1 MPANPTPR
9 GSPRLTHFTTNRP
22 VAVLMVFLSA
32 VVFGFFSFKRLPVNL
47 MPELSYPTL
56 TVRTEY
62 AGAAPEEVENEIS
75 RPIEEALGVIGG
87 LNKISSISRAGL
99 SDVVLEFVWG
109 TDMDKAT
116 QEALEKL
123 ELVFL
128 PREAERPLLLH
139 FDPALDPIMELS
151 FSGSGERYQ
160 GEQGLR
166 RLRRIAELQ
175 IKRVLE
181 PIKGVAAVR
190 VRGGLEEEYHVLLN
204 REALQRSGLSIQT
217 VIDRLRQENINVAG
231 GTLKEGRAEYMVRTL
246 NEYGNLDEIAETVVT
261 RIEGRPLRVRDLAR
275 VERAHKEREIITKTG
290 GAESVQIDI
299 YKEADA
305 NMVAVAKAVTAGIG
319 TISKAP
325 EDAKPKPRRF
335 GPPGA
340 GGRDEGGLAQRL
352 YRDEGAELKVVADRS
367 KFIESSINEVRNTAI
382 LGGLLAV
389 AVLYL
394 LLGDLRT
401 TAIIGVS
408 IPMSLLITFAPL
420 NLMGVT
426 LNIMSLGGLA
436 LGVGMLV
443 DCSIVVLESI
453 FRCREE
459 GDDLITAAV
468 RGTREVKGA
477 VTAST
482 LTTVAVF
489 FPMVFVEGI
498 AGQAFGDLAWAV
510 VISLMASLLVAVYFI
525 PMLASRQRPALEA
538 SAGERRSWRNSW
550 AWSDF
555 KAKFNATRVPW
566 RWIILPYLI
575 VWLAGAFVLEWT
587 GKLIFLFI
595 GGIVWLIARA
605 TIAVGRLVNRA
616 VLSPAVRL
624 SGAGLGGFV
633 RSYPRIIEWSL
644 RHPFLILS
652 CVALC
657 AWITFEAGRRLDTE
671 LLPEVHQGEFTFE
684 VGLPVGTPLERTS
697 AALEQVE
704 KTILAHQEDIQ
715 TLIVTFGFDAT
726 NIKRSD
732 EGEHSARFKIV
743 LAPNRDQTATE
754 ARVISR
760 LREYF
765 ARVPDLELRVVRPVL
780 FSSKTPI
787 VVEIEGDD
795 LSKLKAVSRQAE
807 TVLARLPALAD
818 VEATLRSG
826 APEIQVSYHRDRLS
840 AYGLNIST
848 VARQVRDL
856 VKGFEAT
863 RFNMKDRRI
872 PIVVRL
878 NEEAR
883 AHVDDVGRLV
893 VNPGGDQ
900 PIPLSSV
907 AELNVGE
914 GPSEIRRIDGQ
925 RVAVIQ
931 ANIAAG
937 SLGGAVRQIDNA
949 LRRQIQWPADMR
961 FFITGQNEEWQR
973 SQNSLYL
980 ALGLSLF
987 LVYVIMAAQ
996 FESLLQ
1002 PLIIM
1007 VTIPLAFFGS
1017 VVGLKLLDT
1026 TVSIVVFLGLIVLAG
1041 IVVNNAIVLVDYA
1054 NTLRARGLTLA
1065 EAVVQAGKVRFRP
1078 ILMTTAT
1085 TVLGLVP
1092 MALGLG
1098 DGAEIRTPMALTVI
1112 FGLLSSTVLT
1122 LLVIPTIYYLVE
1134 GAKDRRLGSRAPASA
1149 VAAASAVVS

>member
-1 MPANPTPR
+1 MPDARARP
-9 GSPRLTHFTTNRP
+9 THFTTHRP

-32 VVFGFFSFKRLPVNL
+32 MVFGYFSLKRLPVNL

-62 AGAAPEEVENEIS
+62 SGAAPEEVENEIS
-75 RPIEEALGVIGG
+75 RPLEEALGVIAG
-87 LNKISSISRAGL
+87 LNKISSVSRAGI

-109 TDMDKAT
+109 TDMASAT

-151 FSGSGERYQ
+151 LSGQGDRFEGEP
-160 GEQGLR
+160 GLR
-166 RLRRIAELQ
+166 RLRRIADLD

-190 VRGGLEEEYHVLLN
+190 VRGGLEEEFHVLL
-204 REALQRSGLSIQT
+204 RKEALQRSGLSIQT

-246 NEYGNLDEIAETVVT
+246 NEYENLEEIAETVIT
-261 RIEGRPLRVRDLAR
+261 RFENRNVRVKDLGRV
-275 VERAHKEREIITKTG
+275 VRAHKEREIITRTG

-305 NMVAVAKAVTAGIG
+305 NMVAVARAVTTAVG
-319 TISKAP
+319 TISLAPDAP
-325 EDAKPKPRRF
+325 EKKPRF
-335 GPPGA
+335 SFPGRSRR
-340 GGRDEGGLAQRL
+340 GEGLAQRL
-352 YRDEGAELKVVADRS
+352 HRETGARLQIVADRS
-367 KFIESSINEVRNTAI
+367 KFIESSIAEVRNTAI

-389 AVLYL
+389 LVLYL
-394 LLGDLRT
+394 FLGDVKT
-401 TAIIGVS
+401 TVIIGVS

-420 NLMGVT
+420 NMLGVT

-459 GDDLITAAV
+459 GDDLVTAAI
-468 RGTREVKGA
+468 RGTREVRGA
-477 VTAST
+477 VVAST

-510 VISLMASLLVAVYFI
+510 VTSLLASLAVAVYFL
-525 PMLASRQRPALEA
+525 PMLASRQKPEGAPGTAPLI
-538 SAGERRSWRNSW
+538 SWNELW

-555 KAKFNATRVPW
+555 RAQLGRPKTAWSYLA
-566 RWIILPYLI
+566 LPYWLLRL
-575 VWLAGAFVLEWT
+575 VVGSLLEVAGKLVLLLLAGGAWLARQLLAPAWT
-587 GKLIFLFI
+587 LLDRTILRSVVRGSVWFLQ
-595 GGIVWLIARA
+595 WLNQ
-605 TIAVGRLVNRA
+605 V
-616 VLSPAVRL
+616 
-624 SGAGLGGFV
+624 
-633 RSYPRIIEWSL
+633 YPRAMEAALARPGMIMAG
-644 RHPFLILS
+644 
-652 CVALC
+652 VAVCGWLT
-657 AWITFEAGRRLDTE
+657 WEAGRRLETE

-684 VGLPVGTPLERTS
+684 ISLPVGTPIERTS
-697 AALEQVE
+697 AVLERVE
-704 KTILAHQEDIQ
+704 KTILASKQDIQ
-715 TLIVTFGFDAT
+715 SLLVTFGFDAT

-732 EGEHSARFKIV
+732 EGEHSARFKVV
-743 LAPNRDQTATE
+743 LAPNRDQARTE
-754 ARVISR
+754 ERVINR
-760 LREYF
+760 LRQF
-765 ARVPDLELRVVRPVL
+765 FQDVPDAEFRVVRPVL

-795 LSKLKAVSRQAE
+795 LAALKRISREAE
-807 TVLARLPALAD
+807 AILQSLPGLAD
-818 VEATLRSG
+818 VEASLRQG
-826 APEIQVSYHRDRLS
+826 APEIQVIYHRDKLA
-840 AYGLNIST
+840 AYDLNIAT
-848 VARQVRDL
+848 VARQIRDL

-872 PIVVRL
+872 PIIVRL
-878 NEEAR
+878 DEPAR
-883 AHVDDVGRLV
+883 EHVEDVGRLI
-893 VNPGGDQ
+893 VNPTGEQ
-900 PIPLSSV
+900 PIPLSTV
-907 AELNVGE
+907 ADLHLGE
-914 GPSEIRRIDGQ
+914 GPSEIRRVDGQ
-925 RVAVIQ
+925 RVALIQ
-931 ANIAAG
+931 ANLASG
-937 SLGGAVRQIDNA
+937 SLGGAVKQIQSV
-949 LRRQIQWPADMR
+949 LRERIQWPADMT
-961 FFITGQNEEWQR
+961 FYITGQNEEWER
-973 SQNSLYL
+973 SRGSLYL

-987 LVYVIMAAQ
+987 LVYVVMAAQ
-996 FESLLQ
+996 FESLVQ

-1007 VTIPLAFFGS
+1007 MTIPLAFFGS
-1017 VVGLKLLDT
+1017 AVGLKLLGT
-1026 TVSIVVFLGLIVLAG
+1026 SVSIVVFLGLIVLAG

-1054 NTLRARGLTLA
+1054 NKLRERGMELRPA
-1065 EAVVQAGKVRFRP
+1065 IVQAGTVRLRP

-1085 TVLGLVP
+1085 TVLGLLP

-1112 FGLLSSTVLT
+1112 FGLTSSTVLT
-1122 LLVIPTIYYLVE
+1122 LIVIPTIYYLV
-1134 GAKDRRLGSRAPASA
+1134 SRSRPGRSPAEMEP
-1149 VAAASAVVS
+1149 VSLRTEHVLVK